1 MLPRVPKIF
10 YLGSGS
16 HARGMLRAVVPPNQL
31 ESLLEPE
38 VVKPIGD
45 DFPEAYAVAI
55 TLIEIAHDE
64 ATAMWTAGLWRVE
77 VSPTDFEERL
87 RLLPERSSN

>member
-1 MLPRVPKIF
+1 
-10 YLGSGS
+10 
-16 HARGMLRAVVPPNQL
+16 MLRAVVPPNQL

-64 ATAMWTAGLWRVE
+64 APPCGQRDSGV
-77 VSPTDFEERL
+77 
-87 RLLPERSSN
+87 